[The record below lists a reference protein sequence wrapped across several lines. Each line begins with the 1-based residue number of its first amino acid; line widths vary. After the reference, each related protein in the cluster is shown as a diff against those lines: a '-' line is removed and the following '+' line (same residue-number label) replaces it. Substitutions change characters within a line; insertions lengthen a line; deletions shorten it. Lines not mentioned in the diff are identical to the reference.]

1 MGNMYI
7 IKSGDQRFRYN
18 GSSYSSAPCFS
29 ANISLNTAH
38 KMVKRSTA
46 ERLIAERISVTTDLV
61 HGLERM
67 KPDHGHG
74 SWYTAERIASE
85 LERTR
90 QTLALWRAARVVEV
104 GLVVAA

>member
-1 MGNMYI
+1 MGNIYI
-7 IKSGDQRFRYN
+7 IMSGDQRFRYN
-18 GSSYSSAPCFS
+18 GSSYSSASCFS
-29 ANISLNTAH
+29 ANISLNTAY

-61 HGLERM
+61 HNLERM
-67 KPDHGHG
+67 KPDG

-90 QTLALWRAARVVEV
+90 QTLALWRSARVVEV
-104 GLVVAA
+104 DLVVAA